1 MSIGRALGT
10 LLACAATLAAAGIGA
25 YLGVRAAAP
34 REVAE
39 ELTAPEPRA
48 ELAYARV
55 PVAAEGVAAPLA
67 AESAPEQKGRA
78 RWTELNAMGIRAL
91 DAGEADRAVG
101 LFEQCVRGVPDEPI
115 FRSNLA
121 ESLARRAL
129 RRREREWPCAPCMAD
144 LERAATLAPEREDL
158 AQLWKRWQTE
168 AELERD
174 FWRESSQHFDLAY
187 DGERSEI
194 LHGSHRIL
202 EELESAYG
210 DLALWFDV
218 LPVEGGKG
226 RIPVVLYRREGFDAL
241 TGLGE
246 WAGGA
251 FDGTVRIPIG
261 DLAREERAL
270 ASVLRHE
277 LAHAFV
283 MKSGGRKVPGWLNEG
298 LAQWLE
304 LEREPAL
311 ERARATLEGAER
323 FTLEELSGSLANF
336 EDSAEV
342 ARAYAQSLLAVD
354 RLVEQYG
361 ERIPFALVAACK
373 EGRTP
378 AEEFQ
383 KLTRVPLED
392 GLGDVVRRPYVVR
405 RP

>member
-1 MSIGRALGT
+1 
-10 LLACAATLAAAGIGA
+10 
-25 YLGVRAAAP
+25 
-34 REVAE
+34 
-39 ELTAPEPRA
+39 
-48 ELAYARV
+48 
-55 PVAAEGVAAPLA
+55 
-67 AESAPEQKGRA
+67 
-78 RWTELNAMGIRAL
+78 MGIRAL
-91 DAGEADRAVG
+91 DAGEADRAVS
-101 LFEQCVRGVPDEPI
+101 LFEQCVRGVPDEPV

-144 LERAATLAPEREDL
+144 LERASELAPDRADL

-202 EELESAYG
+202 EELEAAYG

-218 LPVEGGKG
+218 LPVESGKS
-226 RIPVVLYRREGFDAL
+226 RLPVVLYRREGFDAL

-251 FDGTVRIPIG
+251 FDGTVRIPVE

-283 MKSGGRKVPGWLNEG
+283 LKSGGRKVPGWLNEG

-304 LEREPAL
+304 PERARSL

-323 FTLEELSGSLANF
+323 FTLEQLSGSLASFKGN
-336 EDSAEV
+336 AEV

-354 RLVEQYG
+354 VLAAQYG

-373 EGRTP
+373 ESRAP

-392 GLGDVVRRPYVVR
+392 ALGEVLRKP
-405 RP
+405 